1 MPRKITFIVN
11 PISGQN
17 DKSQVLSAIGKHLD
31 LSLYQ
36 PQILFTS
43 CAGEAFEMARASE
56 AEVVV
61 AVGGD
66 GTVSEVARGLVG
78 TEKCLGII
86 PCGSGDGL
94 ALHLG
99 ISRLPFLAVE
109 TLNKGCEARID
120 VARMNGQP
128 FFCTAGFGLDAQ
140 VSMEF
145 ARSTKRGLPRYISLA
160 WEEWKQHSLAQYA
173 IRSEKGMLWEGKAVF
188 VTVANANQ
196 WGNQARIAP
205 MASLQDGLLD
215 VVVVNPFSTLEIPDL
230 ATRLMT
236 GRAPTSRH
244 FLHFRGNH
252 FSIWRNGPGAVHFD
266 GDPFEAG
273 TSFDLDVRP
282 AALRVLVPRS
292 KSKKI

>member
-43 CAGEAFEMARASE
+43 RAGEAREMAQETQAD
-56 AEVVV
+56 VVV

-78 TEKCLGII
+78 SDKTLGII

-99 ISRLPFLAVE
+99 ISRLPVLAIR
-109 TLNKGCEARID
+109 TLNQGCEARID

-145 ARSTKRGLPRYISLA
+145 ARSTTRGLPQYVALA
-160 WEEWKQHSLAQYA
+160 WEEWKQHNLAEYRISSDQ
-173 IRSEKGMLWEGKAVF
+173 GLLWEGKAVF

-215 VVVVNPFSTLEIPDL
+215 IVVVNPFSTLEIPDL
-230 ATRLMT
+230 AARLMT
-236 GRAPTSRH
+236 GQAPTSKH

-252 FSIWRNGPGAVHFD
+252 FYIWRSDEGPVHFD
-266 GDPFEAG
+266 GDPFHAG
-273 TSFDLDVRP
+273 SSFELDVMP
-282 AALRVLVPRS
+282 GALRVLVPRS
-292 KSKKI
+292 KTKKI

>member
-43 CAGEAFEMARASE
+43 FAGEAYGMARETQAD
-56 AEVVV
+56 VVV

-66 GTVSEVARGLVG
+66 GTVSEVARGVVG
-78 TEKCLGII
+78 TDKCLGIV

-99 ISRLPFLAVE
+99 ISRTPALAIG

-128 FFCTAGFGLDAQ
+128 FFCTAGFGLDAK

-145 ARSTKRGLPRYISLA
+145 ARSTTRGLPQYVALA
-160 WEEWKQHSLAQYA
+160 WEEWKQHNLAEYRISSDQ
-173 IRSEKGMLWEGKAVF
+173 GLLWEGKAVF

-230 ATRLMT
+230 AARLMT
-236 GRAPTSRH
+236 GHAPTSKH
-244 FLHFRGNH
+244 FLHFTGNRFH
-252 FSIWRNGPGAVHFD
+252 ITRSGAGAVHYD
-266 GDPFEAG
+266 GDPCEAG
-273 TSFDLDVRP
+273 TEFDLDVQP
-282 AALRVLVPRS
+282 QSLNVIVPRS
-292 KSKKI
+292 KMKKI

>member
-1 MPRKITFIVN
+1 MRIDFIVN
-11 PISGQN
+11 PVSGQN

-31 LSLYQ
+31 FSLYE
-36 PQILFTS
+36 PRILFTTT
-43 CAGEAFEMARASE
+43 AGEGFTLARESRAD
-56 AEVVV
+56 VVV

-66 GTVSEVARGLVG
+66 GTVSEVARGVLG
-78 TEKCLGII
+78 SDKILGII

-99 ISRLPFLAVE
+99 ISRLPMLAVKA
-109 TLNKGCEARID
+109 LNEGSVTGID
-120 VARMNGQP
+120 VACMNGDP
-128 FFCTAGFGLDAQ
+128 FFCTAGFGLDAR

-145 ARSTKRGLPRYISLA
+145 ARSTRRGLPRYIELA
-160 WEEWKQHSLAQYA
+160 WEQWLKKDLEQYTISGA
-173 IRSEKGMLWEGKAVF
+173 DGVLWQGKAVF

-230 ATRLMT
+230 AARLMM
-236 GRAPTSRH
+236 GQAPTSKH
-244 FLHFRGNH
+244 FLHFTGNRFH
-252 FSIWRNGPGAVHFD
+252 ISRSGAGAVHYD

-273 TSFDLDVRP
+273 TEFDLDVQP
-282 AALRVLVPRS
+282 GSLNVLVPRS
-292 KSKKI
+292 KMKKI

>member
-36 PQILFTS
+36 PRILFTS
-43 CAGEAFEMARASE
+43 YAGEAFEMARETE
-56 AEVVV
+56 ADVVV

-66 GTVSEVARGLVG
+66 GTVSEVARGLAG
-78 TEKCLGII
+78 SDKCLGII

-99 ISRLPFLAVE
+99 ISRVPARAID
-109 TLNKGCEARID
+109 TLNKACEARID
-120 VARMNGQP
+120 VGRMNGQP
-128 FFCTAGFGLDAQ
+128 FFCTVGFGLDAR

-145 ARSTKRGLPRYISLA
+145 ARSTTRGLPKYVTLA
-160 WEEWKQHSLAQYA
+160 WEEWKQHSLSEYR
-173 IRSEKGMLWEGKAVF
+173 ISSEKGVLWEGKAVF

-230 ATRLMT
+230 AARLMM
-236 GRAPTSRH
+236 GQAPTSKH
-244 FLHFRGNH
+244 FLHFTGNRFH
-252 FSIWRNGPGAVHFD
+252 ITRSGAGAVHYD

-273 TSFDLDVRP
+273 TEFDLDVQP
-282 AALRVLVPRS
+282 GSLNVLVPRS
-292 KSKKI
+292 KMKKI

>member
-1 MPRKITFIVN
+1 MPRKIDFIVN

-36 PQILFTS
+36 PRILFTS
-43 CAGEAFEMARASE
+43 RAGEATEMAQESRAD
-56 AEVVV
+56 VVV

-78 TEKCLGII
+78 TEKILGIV

-99 ISRLPFLAVE
+99 ISRLPALAIRTLNRAVE
-109 TLNKGCEARID
+109 SRID
-120 VARMNGQP
+120 VGRMNGQL
-128 FFCTAGFGLDAQ
+128 FFCTVGFGLDAR
-140 VSMEF
+140 VSMDF
-145 ARSTKRGLPRYISLA
+145 ARSTTRGLSQYVALA
-160 WEEWKQHSLAQYA
+160 WEEWKQHEL
-173 IRSEKGMLWEGKAVF
+173 SEYRISSGPDLLWEGKAVF

-230 ATRLMT
+230 AARLMT
-236 GRAPTSRH
+236 GQAPTSRH
-244 FLHFRGNH
+244 FLHFTGSNLH
-252 FSIWRNGPGAVHFD
+252 ITRNGEGAVHYD
-266 GDPFEAG
+266 GDPYEAG
-273 TSFDLDVRP
+273 KDFDLEVLP
-282 AALRVLVPRS
+282 ASLKVLVPGSRV
-292 KSKKI
+292 KKI

>member
-43 CAGEAFEMARASE
+43 YAGEAYEMARESE
-56 AEVVV
+56 ADVVV

-66 GTVSEVARGLVG
+66 GTVSEVARGIAG

-99 ISRLPFLAVE
+99 ISRIPANAVK
-109 TLNKGCEARID
+109 TLNKACQTKID
-120 VARMNGQP
+120 VGLMNDQL
-128 FFCTAGFGLDAQ
+128 FFCTVGFGLDAK

-145 ARSTKRGLPRYISLA
+145 ARSTTRGLPKYVTLA
-160 WEEWKQHSLAQYA
+160 WEEWKQHSL
-173 IRSEKGMLWEGKAVF
+173 SEYRITSDRGVLWEGKAVF

-196 WGNQARIAP
+196 WGNRARIAP

-230 ATRLMT
+230 AARLMT
-236 GRAPTSRH
+236 GQAPTSKH
-244 FLHFRGNH
+244 FLHFTGTQFHISRSGA
-252 FSIWRNGPGAVHFD
+252 GAVHYD

-273 TSFDLDVRP
+273 TEFDLDVLP
-282 AALRVLVPRS
+282 QSLNVMVP
-292 KSKKI
+292 KSKMKKI

>member
-1 MPRKITFIVN
+1 MPRKISFIVN
-11 PISGQN
+11 PISGLN

-31 LSLYQ
+31 FSIYQ
-36 PQILFTS
+36 PEVLFTS
-43 CAGEAFEMARASE
+43 RPMEAEDLARE
-56 AEVVV
+56 CRGEVVV

-66 GTVSEVARGLVG
+66 GTVNEVARGLVG
-78 TEKCLGII
+78 TCKTLGIV

-99 ISRLPFLAVE
+99 ISRSPEQAIRTINQGEAVS
-109 TLNKGCEARID
+109 ID
-120 VARMNGQP
+120 VARMNGEP
-128 FFCTAGFGLDAQ
+128 FFCTAGFGLDAR

-145 ARSTKRGLPRYISLA
+145 ARSTRRGLPRYISLA
-160 WEEWKQHSLAQYA
+160 WEEWKQHSLADYRISSA
-173 IRSEKGMLWEGKAVF
+173 KGELWAGKAVF

-205 MASLQDGLLD
+205 MASLRDGLLD

-244 FLHFRGNH
+244 FLHFSGSQFH
-252 FSIWRNGPGAVHFD
+252 ISRNGSGAVHYDGSPFD
-266 GDPFEAG
+266 AG
-273 TSFDLDVRP
+273 TEFDLEVQP
-282 AALRVLVPRS
+282 GILRVIVPHS
-292 KSKKI
+292 KAGHI

>member
-11 PISGQN
+11 PISGLN

-43 CAGEAFEMARASE
+43 YAGEAFEMARESNAD
-56 AEVVV
+56 VVV

-66 GTVSEVARGLVG
+66 GTVSEVARGLAG
-78 TEKCLGII
+78 TQKCLGIV

-99 ISRLPFLAVE
+99 ISRIPALAIK
-109 TLNKGCEARID
+109 TLNKACQTKID
-120 VARMNGQP
+120 VGRMNHQP
-128 FFCTAGFGLDAQ
+128 FFCTVGFGLDAK

-145 ARSTKRGLPRYISLA
+145 ARSTTRGLPKYVSLA
-160 WEEWKQHSLAQYA
+160 WEEWKQHSL
-173 IRSEKGMLWEGKAVF
+173 SEYRISSDQGVLWEGKAVF

-230 ATRLMT
+230 AARLMT
-236 GRAPTSRH
+236 GQAPTSKH
-244 FLHFRGNH
+244 FLHFTGNRFH
-252 FSIWRNGPGAVHFD
+252 ITRSGAGAVHYD
-266 GDPFEAG
+266 GDPCEAG
-273 TSFDLDVRP
+273 TEFDLDVQP
-282 AALRVLVPRS
+282 QSLNVIVPRS
-292 KSKKI
+292 KMKKI

>member
-11 PISGQN
+11 PISGIT

-36 PQILFTS
+36 PRILFTS
-43 CAGEAFEMARASE
+43 RAGEAEEMARESQ

-78 TEKCLGII
+78 TEKILGIV

-99 ISRLPFLAVE
+99 ISRLPFLAIR

-128 FFCTAGFGLDAQ
+128 FFCTAGFGLDAK

-145 ARSTKRGLPRYISLA
+145 ARSTSRGLPKYISLA
-160 WEEWKQHSLAQYA
+160 WEEWRQRSLTQYA
-173 IRSEKGMLWEGKAVF
+173 IRSDKGMLWEGKAVF

-205 MASLQDGLLD
+205 MASLQDGQLD
-215 VVVVNPFSTLEIPDL
+215 IVVVNPFSTLEIPDL
-230 ATRLMT
+230 ATRLML
-236 GRAPTSRH
+236 GQAPTSKH

-252 FSIWRNGPGAVHFD
+252 FYIWRSDEGPVHFD
-266 GDPFEAG
+266 GDPFHAG
-273 TSFDLDVRP
+273 SSFELDVQP
-282 AALRVLVPRS
+282 GALRVLVPRA

>member
-1 MPRKITFIVN
+1 MPRKISFIIN

-36 PQILFTS
+36 PEILFTS
-43 CAGEAFEMARASE
+43 RPMEAEEMARESRS
-56 AEVVV
+56 EVVV

-78 TEKCLGII
+78 SGKTLGII

-94 ALHLG
+94 ALHMG
-99 ISRLPFLAVE
+99 ISRSPANAVE
-109 TLNKGCEARID
+109 ILNQGCEALID
-120 VARMNGQP
+120 VARMNGEP

-140 VSMEF
+140 VSLDF
-145 ARSTKRGLPRYISLA
+145 ARSTRRGLSRYISLA
-160 WEEWKQHSLAQYA
+160 WEEWKQHDLADYRIASPQ
-173 IRSEKGMLWEGKAVF
+173 GLLWEGKAVF

-205 MASLQDGLLD
+205 MASIQDGLLD

-236 GRAPTSRH
+236 GHADSSKH
-244 FLHFRGNH
+244 FLHFSGKRFQISRSGA
-252 FSIWRNGPGAVHFD
+252 GAVHYDGSPFD
-266 GDPFEAG
+266 AG
-273 TSFDLDVRP
+273 TEFDLEVQP
-282 AALRVLVPRS
+282 SALKVLAPRS
-292 KSKKI
+292 KVAKI

>member
-1 MPRKITFIVN
+1 MRIDFIVN

-31 LSLYQ
+31 FSLYE
-36 PQILFTS
+36 PRILFTTA
-43 CAGEAFEMARASE
+43 AGEGLTLARESQAD
-56 AEVVV
+56 VVV

-66 GTVSEVARGLVG
+66 GTVSEVARGVLG
-78 TEKCLGII
+78 SGKILGII

-99 ISRLPFLAVE
+99 ISRIPMLAVQ
-109 TLNKGCEARID
+109 TLNKGSVEGID
-120 VARMNGQP
+120 VACMNGEP
-128 FFCTAGFGLDAQ
+128 FFCTAGFGLDAR
-140 VSMEF
+140 VSMDF
-145 ARSTKRGLPRYISLA
+145 ARSTRRGLPRYIELA
-160 WEEWKQHSLAQYA
+160 WEQWLKKDLEQYTISGA
-173 IRSEKGMLWEGKAVF
+173 DGILWQGKAVF

-205 MASLQDGLLD
+205 MASLQDGELD

-244 FLHFRGNH
+244 FLHFKGSRFH
-252 FSIWRNGPGAVHFD
+252 IRREADGAVHRD
-266 GDPFEAG
+266 GDPFLSG
-273 TSFDLDVRP
+273 TDFDFTLQPRILKVM
-282 AALRVLVPRS
+282 VPQG
-292 KSKKI
+292 KNEKI

>member
-43 CAGEAFEMARASE
+43 YAGEAYEMARESE
-56 AEVVV
+56 ADVVV

-66 GTVSEVARGLVG
+66 GTVSEVARGVAG
-78 TEKCLGII
+78 TEKCLGIV

-99 ISRLPFLAVE
+99 ISRIPANAIK
-109 TLNKGCEARID
+109 TLNKACQAKID
-120 VARMNGQP
+120 VGLMNDQL
-128 FFCTAGFGLDAQ
+128 FFCTVGFGLDAK

-145 ARSTKRGLPRYISLA
+145 ARSTTRGLPQYVALA
-160 WEEWKQHSLAQYA
+160 WEEWKQHSLAEYRISSDQ
-173 IRSEKGMLWEGKAVF
+173 GVLWEGKAVF

-196 WGNQARIAP
+196 WGNRARIAP
-205 MASLQDGLLD
+205 MASLQDGQLD

-230 ATRLMT
+230 AARLMT
-236 GRAPTSRH
+236 GQAPTSKH
-244 FLHFRGNH
+244 FLHFTGSQFH
-252 FSIWRNGPGAVHFD
+252 ISRNGAGAVHYD

-273 TSFDLDVRP
+273 TEFDLDVLP
-282 AALRVLVPRS
+282 KALNVIVP
-292 KSKKI
+292 KSKMMKI

>member
-43 CAGEAFEMARASE
+43 YAGEAYEMARESE
-56 AEVVV
+56 ADVVV

-66 GTVSEVARGLVG
+66 GTVSEVARGVAG
-78 TEKCLGII
+78 TEKCLGIV

-99 ISRLPFLAVE
+99 ISRIPANAIK
-109 TLNKGCEARID
+109 TLNKACQAKID
-120 VARMNGQP
+120 VGLMNDQL
-128 FFCTAGFGLDAQ
+128 FFCTVGFGLDAK

-145 ARSTKRGLPRYISLA
+145 ARSTTRGLPQYVALA
-160 WEEWKQHSLAQYA
+160 WEEWKQHSL
-173 IRSEKGMLWEGKAVF
+173 SEYRITSDQGVLWEGKAVF

-230 ATRLMT
+230 AARLMT
-236 GRAPTSRH
+236 GQAPTSKH
-244 FLHFRGNH
+244 FLHFTGSQFH
-252 FSIWRNGPGAVHFD
+252 ISRNGAGAVHYD

-273 TSFDLDVRP
+273 TEFDLDVLP
-282 AALRVLVPRS
+282 KALNVIVP
-292 KSKKI
+292 KSKMKKI